1 MKVLPPKEPKTEIDG
16 KFPCGRKSGLEQKE
30 FRMPSNECED
40 CVIELEYSYGNTS
53 AHYCADI
60 VLLEQSPMPPLHAFE
75 LTEDG
80 LPKEKD
86 FVDECGDLCLN

>member
-1 MKVLPPKEPKTEIDG
+1 
-16 KFPCGRKSGLEQKE
+16 
-30 FRMPSNECED
+30 
-40 CVIELEYSYGNTS
+40 
-53 AHYCADI
+53 
-60 VLLEQSPMPPLHAFE
+60 MPPLHAFE